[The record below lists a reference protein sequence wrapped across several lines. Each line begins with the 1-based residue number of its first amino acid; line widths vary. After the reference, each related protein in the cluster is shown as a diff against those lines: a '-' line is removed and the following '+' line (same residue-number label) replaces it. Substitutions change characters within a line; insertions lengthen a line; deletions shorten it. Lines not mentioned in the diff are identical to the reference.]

1 MAKLNFR
8 VDAELDEA
16 LRKEAK
22 ERGYKNFSAYII
34 EILESR
40 NGSTISA
47 KSVVKGSQ
55 NKVEGKL
62 AKVESYISQSEKL
75 ELKNIAKIE
84 RVTISFLLR
93 RQIKIL
99 INKTAYFTVEESK
112 QLRDATFQLKAIGR
126 NLNQHITQINSG
138 KVTASSVSVKYIDSI
153 KLYIEEQ
160 AKAIRNL
167 IAKNTD
173 RIND

>member
-1 MAKLNFR
+1 MGKLNFR
-8 VDAELDEA
+8 VSDELEQA
-16 LRKEAK
+16 LRNEAK
-22 ERGYKNFSAYII
+22 EKGYTNFSAYI
-34 EILESR
+34 LEVLELR
-40 NGSTISA
+40 DRKKIAIKNDVDT
-47 KSVVKGSQ
+47 KSEVIGKGAVVKSFIT
-55 NKVEGKL
+55 
-62 AKVESYISQSEKL
+62 ESDKSALDKIAKL
-75 ELKNIAKIE
+75 EK
-84 RVTISFLLR
+84 VSISFLLR

-99 INKTAYFTVEESK
+99 ITNTAYFSDEESK